1 MKNAILFHI
10 FLLCICCMACTGTTK
25 EPVADVTLDELPSI
39 FPDYA
44 DVTIPPHI
52 APLRFRLSE
61 PGDEAIAV
69 LSCGNEKMITAA
81 STDGQFLFPEKEWNK
96 LLDKAIGKDIDV
108 KVYRREKNEWQ
119 SYPTFLWH
127 VSADPIDEYLV
138 YRLIEP
144 GYELWNKMGIY
155 QRHITDYEQTP
166 IIENSLTNHN
176 CMNCHSFCMQNP
188 EKMLFHMRET
198 YSCTLL
204 IDGDKVEKLNTKTDQ
219 TLSPLVYPS
228 WHPSG
233 KYVAFSVNKTK
244 QAFHMND
251 RNRVEVFDSASD
263 VVVYDTQKHEIVT
276 SPLLSSEGAFETFP
290 TFSPDGNTL
299 YFCSAKARTMP
310 KEYDQVRYDLCSVS
324 FDPATRRFGTVVDT
338 LYKASEIDK
347 SVSFPRVSPD
357 GKYLLYTLSGYG
369 NFSIWHK
376 DADLYMIDLS
386 TLQSYPLEAAN
397 SDDVE
402 SYHSWSSDSRWIVF
416 SSRRMDGLYTR
427 PFIAYIDGKGQAC
440 KPFLLPQKD
449 TDFYFRFMKSYNI
462 PEFITGEV
470 KRQGRALAVKAK
482 EDKGVDVRFK

>member
-1 MKNAILFHI
+1 MYII
-10 FLLCICCMACTGTTK
+10 RCICLWMILGLMACSG
-25 EPVADVTLDELPSI
+25 PVRIQKNLEVKPEI

-44 DVTIPPHI
+44 DVTIPPNI
-52 APLRFRLSE
+52 APLNFKLKDACVEARAILECGPEKLEIKTGKDACFVIPASGWKRL
-61 PGDEAIAV
+61 
-69 LSCGNEKMITAA
+69 LRAA
-81 STDGQFLFPEKEWNK
+81 SGNHLNVTVQAFVNDEWIAYAPFTIKVAKEPVDGWL
-96 LLDKAIGKDIDV
+96 A
-108 KVYRREKNEWQ
+108 
-119 SYPTFLWH
+119 
-127 VSADPIDEYLV
+127 

-144 GYELWNKMGIY
+144 GYELWNRMGIY
-155 QRHITDYEQTP
+155 QRNLENYTENA
-166 IIENSLTNHN
+166 IIENKMSGNN

-204 IDGDKVEKLNTKTDQ
+204 IDGDRVEKLNTKTDQ

-324 FDPATRRFGTVVDT
+324 FDPATRRFGTVVD
-338 LYKASEIDK
+338 
-347 SVSFPRVSPD
+347 
-357 GKYLLYTLSGYG
+357 
-369 NFSIWHK
+369 
-376 DADLYMIDLS
+376 DLS

-427 PFIAYIDGKGQAC
+427 PFIAYIDEKGQAC

-470 KRQGRALAVKAK
+470 KRQGRTLAVKAK
-482 EDKGVDVRFK
+482 EDKGIDVRFK

>member
-1 MKNAILFHI
+1 MYII
-10 FLLCICCMACTGTTK
+10 RCICLWMILGLMACSG
-25 EPVADVTLDELPSI
+25 PVRIQKNLEVKPEI

-44 DVTIPPHI
+44 DVTIPPNI
-52 APLRFRLSE
+52 APLNFKLKDACAEARAILECGPEKLEIKTGKDACFVIPASGWKRL
-61 PGDEAIAV
+61 
-69 LSCGNEKMITAA
+69 LRAA
-81 STDGQFLFPEKEWNK
+81 SGNHLNVTVQAFVNDEWIAYAPFIIKVAKEPVDGWL
-96 LLDKAIGKDIDV
+96 A
-108 KVYRREKNEWQ
+108 
-119 SYPTFLWH
+119 
-127 VSADPIDEYLV
+127 

-144 GYELWNKMGIY
+144 GYELWNRMGIY
-155 QRHITDYEQTP
+155 QRNLENYTENA
-166 IIENSLTNHN
+166 IIENKMSGNN

-204 IDGDKVEKLNTKTDQ
+204 IDGDRVEKLNTKTDQ

-244 QAFHMND
+244 QAFH
-251 RNRVEVFDSASD
+251 
-263 VVVYDTQKHEIVT
+263 
-276 SPLLSSEGAFETFP
+276 
-290 TFSPDGNTL
+290 
-299 YFCSAKARTMP
+299 FCSAKSRTMP

-386 TLQSYPLEAAN
+386 TLRSYPLEAAN

-427 PFIAYIDGKGQAC
+427 PFIAYIDEKGQAC

-470 KRQGRALAVKAK
+470 KRQGRTLAVKAK
-482 EDKGVDVRFK
+482 EDKGIDVRFK

>member
-1 MKNAILFHI
+1 MYIIRGICLWMILG
-10 FLLCICCMACTGTTK
+10 LMACSG
-25 EPVADVTLDELPSI
+25 PVRIQKNLEVKPEI

-44 DVTIPPHI
+44 DVTIPPNI
-52 APLRFRLSE
+52 APLNFKLKDACAEARAILECGPEKLEIKSGEDARFVIPGSGWKRL
-61 PGDEAIAV
+61 
-69 LSCGNEKMITAA
+69 LRAA
-81 STDGQFLFPEKEWNK
+81 SGNHLNVTVQAFVNDEWIAYAPFTIKVAKEPVDGWL
-96 LLDKAIGKDIDV
+96 A
-108 KVYRREKNEWQ
+108 
-119 SYPTFLWH
+119 
-127 VSADPIDEYLV
+127 

-144 GYELWNKMGIY
+144 GYELWNRMGIY
-155 QRHITDYEQTP
+155 QRNLENYTENA
-166 IIENSLTNHN
+166 IIENKMSGNN

-290 TFSPDGNTL
+290 TFSPDG
-299 YFCSAKARTMP
+299 
-310 KEYDQVRYDLCSVS
+310 
-324 FDPATRRFGTVVDT
+324 
-338 LYKASEIDK
+338 
-347 SVSFPRVSPD
+347 
-357 GKYLLYTLSGYG
+357 KYLLYTLSGYG

-386 TLQSYPLEAAN
+386 TLRSYPLEAAN

-427 PFIAYIDGKGQAC
+427 PFIAYIDEKGQAC

>member
-1 MKNAILFHI
+1 MYII
-10 FLLCICCMACTGTTK
+10 RCICLWMILGLMACSG
-25 EPVADVTLDELPSI
+25 PVRIQKNLEVKPEI

-44 DVTIPPHI
+44 DVTIPPNI
-52 APLRFRLSE
+52 APLNFKLK
-61 PGDEAIAV
+61 DACAEARAI
-69 LSCGNEKMITAA
+69 LECG
-81 STDGQFLFPEKEWNK
+81 PEKLEIK
-96 LLDKAIGKDIDV
+96 TGKDACFVIPASGWKRLLRTASGNHLNVTVQAFVNDEWIAYAPFII
-108 KVYRREKNEWQ
+108 KVAKEPVDGW
-119 SYPTFLWH
+119 L
-127 VSADPIDEYLV
+127 A

-144 GYELWNKMGIY
+144 GYELWNRMGIY
-155 QRHITDYEQTP
+155 QRNLENYTENA
-166 IIENSLTNHN
+166 IIENKMSGNN

-204 IDGDKVEKLNTKTDQ
+204 IDGDRVEKLNTKTDQ

-290 TFSPDGNTL
+290 TFSPDG
-299 YFCSAKARTMP
+299 
-310 KEYDQVRYDLCSVS
+310 
-324 FDPATRRFGTVVDT
+324 
-338 LYKASEIDK
+338 
-347 SVSFPRVSPD
+347 
-357 GKYLLYTLSGYG
+357 KYLLYTLSGYG

-386 TLQSYPLEAAN
+386 TLRSYPLEAAN

-427 PFIAYIDGKGQAC
+427 PFIAYIDEKGQAC

-470 KRQGRALAVKAK
+470 KRQGRTLAVKAK
-482 EDKGVDVRFK
+482 EDKGIDVRFK

>member
-1 MKNAILFHI
+1 MYII
-10 FLLCICCMACTGTTK
+10 RCICLWMILGLMACSG
-25 EPVADVTLDELPSI
+25 PVRIQKNLEVKPEI
-39 FPDYA
+39 FPDYV
-44 DVTIPPHI
+44 DVTIPPNI
-52 APLRFRLSE
+52 APLNFKLKDACAEARAILECGPEKLEIKTGKDACFVIPASGWKRL
-61 PGDEAIAV
+61 
-69 LSCGNEKMITAA
+69 LRAA
-81 STDGQFLFPEKEWNK
+81 SGNHLNVTVQAFVNDEWIAYAPFIIKVAKEPVDGWL
-96 LLDKAIGKDIDV
+96 A
-108 KVYRREKNEWQ
+108 
-119 SYPTFLWH
+119 
-127 VSADPIDEYLV
+127 

-144 GYELWNKMGIY
+144 GYELWNRMGIY
-155 QRHITDYEQTP
+155 QRNLENYTENA
-166 IIENSLTNHN
+166 IIENKMSGNN

-290 TFSPDGNTL
+290 TFSPDG
-299 YFCSAKARTMP
+299 
-310 KEYDQVRYDLCSVS
+310 
-324 FDPATRRFGTVVDT
+324 
-338 LYKASEIDK
+338 
-347 SVSFPRVSPD
+347 
-357 GKYLLYTLSGYG
+357 KYLLYTLSGYG

-386 TLQSYPLEAAN
+386 TLRSYPLEAAN

-427 PFIAYIDGKGQAC
+427 PFIAYIDEKGQAC

-470 KRQGRALAVKAK
+470 KRQGRTLAVKAK
-482 EDKGVDVRFK
+482 EDKGIDVRFK